1 MYQQQNEDKEKCGP
15 ITERDGKPGDKGH
28 EKAKTFTSGF
38 TGKICHQQLLASGT
52 VWNKEAFSSVENV
65 WVREH
70 LNKIGIYQSVGPDE
84 MNP

>member
-1 MYQQQNEDKEKCGP
+1 MAPLLKEMGNLVTK
-15 ITERDGKPGDKGH
+15 DMK
-28 EKAKTFTSGF
+28 KAKTFTSGF

-70 LNKIGIYQSVGPDE
+70 LNKIGVYQSVGPDE
-84 MNP
+84 MNPWVLRELADV